1 MSLLALIGGYFLT
14 SWFFFRYPHLI
25 HKKKKIPFRCRHIS
39 HRGGAGENYENTMTA
54 FKRAIA
60 LGTEMLELDV
70 HLTKDQKV
78 IVSHDHNLLR
88 STGIDK
94 NISDLNYSEIP
105 LLKEQLSLDFDPAY
119 TFTGSG
125 LEEERKFPLL
135 EDVFRSFPNIPINI
149 DVKVDNDKLI
159 KEVSRLIQE
168 HKREDYTV
176 WGNFDDRITA
186 KCYNENPNVNLLFSM
201 KRVVHLVLLL
211 YSGLLPFY
219 PIKETHLEIFLP
231 SVYLRSRSPS
241 SSYLPLH
248 NLLVKTMDALL
259 LRPALFRH
267 LRKRGIQTYIWVLNY
282 EDEFRT
288 AFELGADGVMTDYPT
303 KLKKFLSENPQY
315 CTNNIMFH

>member
-1 MSLLALIGGYFLT
+1 
-14 SWFFFRYPHLI
+14 
-25 HKKKKIPFRCRHIS
+25 
-39 HRGGAGENYENTMTA
+39 MTA

-88 STGIDK
+88 STGVDK
-94 NISDLNYSEIP
+94 NISELNYSEIP
-105 LLKEQLSLDFDPAY
+105 LLKEQLSLDFDPDN

-135 EDVFRSFPNIPINI
+135 EEVFRSFPNIPINI

-159 KEVSRLIQE
+159 KEVSRLIKE

-176 WGNFDDRITA
+176 WGNFDDRITV
-186 KCYNENPNVNLLFSM
+186 KCYNENPNINLLFSM

-231 SVYLRSRSPS
+231 SVYLR
-241 SSYLPLH
+241 
-248 NLLVKTMDALL
+248 
-259 LRPALFRH
+259 
-267 LRKRGIQTYIWVLNY
+267 
-282 EDEFRT
+282 
-288 AFELGADGVMTDYPT
+288 
-303 KLKKFLSENPQY
+303 
-315 CTNNIMFH
+315 